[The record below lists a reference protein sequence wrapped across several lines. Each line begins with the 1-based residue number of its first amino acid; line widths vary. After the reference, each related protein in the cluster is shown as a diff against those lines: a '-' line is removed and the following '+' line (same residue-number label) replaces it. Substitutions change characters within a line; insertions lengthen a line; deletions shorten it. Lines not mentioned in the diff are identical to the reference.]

1 MLFKK
6 ALEPYA
12 LRDARTVLSKK
23 IILFWIIVIG
33 IVISFVGD
41 ALLSL
46 LKNRQNTILLNL
58 QEADKRVVDAE
69 KKLEKARIELELSKL
84 KVKEIQNQSFNT
96 IKKDKIQSTKQTQEV
111 IQRLENLK
119 KQTLIFEYQKTL
131 NVLSKKIIQLS
142 LNQVQTKL
150 KSCAD
155 MKFQNSINNFYITLF
170 RHYDSLNSSTNIK

>member
-1 MLFKK
+1 M
-6 ALEPYA
+6 
-12 LRDARTVLSKK
+12 
-23 IILFWIIVIG
+23 
-33 IVISFVGD
+33 
-41 ALLSL
+41 
-46 LKNRQNTILLNL
+46 
-58 QEADKRVVDAE
+58 
-69 KKLEKARIELELSKL
+69 ELSKL

-96 IKKDKIQSTKQTQEV
+96 IKKDKIQLTKQTQEV

-150 KSCAD
+150 KSCTD

-170 RHYDSLNSSTNIK
+170 RHYDSLNLSTNIK